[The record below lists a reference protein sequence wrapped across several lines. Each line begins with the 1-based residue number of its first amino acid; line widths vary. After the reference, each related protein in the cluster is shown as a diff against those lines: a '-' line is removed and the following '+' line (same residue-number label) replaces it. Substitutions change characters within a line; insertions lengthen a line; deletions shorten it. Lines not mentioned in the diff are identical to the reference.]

1 MSRLW
6 SPFVQNLVPYTPGEQ
21 PKHRSFVKLNT
32 NENPYG
38 PSPKV
43 IAAIAGTNDD
53 SLRLYPDPTAGD
65 LRQAI
70 AATHG
75 LSMAQVFA
83 GNGSDEVLA
92 HAFNAFFRDKGP
104 VLFADVTYSF
114 YPTYCNLYG
123 LEYRTLPL
131 DAEFRLDPAAYEGP
145 CGGIVIANP
154 NAPTGRAPGLAA
166 IRDVLDRNPD
176 VVVIV
181 DEAYVDFGGDS
192 AAPLIAEYDNL
203 LVVQTFSKSRSL
215 AGLRV
220 GFALGHPDLIE
231 GLMRVKD
238 SFNSYPLGRPALAG
252 ALAAWQDRAHFDETR
267 AKVMASRAHVTEGL
281 SAQGFTVLPSQANF
295 VFARHPDVAGAD
307 LMAGLRERG
316 ILVRHFGAERIRDW
330 LRISIGTEADCAAL
344 LAATADL
351 VAH

>member
-154 NAPTGRAPGLAA
+154 NAPTGRAPGLAV

-231 GLMRVKD
+231 GLTRVKD